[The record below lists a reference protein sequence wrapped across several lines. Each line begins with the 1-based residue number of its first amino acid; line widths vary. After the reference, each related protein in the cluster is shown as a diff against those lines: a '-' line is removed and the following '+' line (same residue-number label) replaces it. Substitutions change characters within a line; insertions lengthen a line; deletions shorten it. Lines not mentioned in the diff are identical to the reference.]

1 MEWTKKKEEIL
12 LRNENK
18 VFTNTLSYL
27 VEAWLVVVEIWL
39 HTWWF
44 FVSYAYRQARET
56 AMARLIADEF
66 LTDERDRKYYADHY
80 RCLPPPLFIIS
91 VTLIELGFFT
101 YYTVWHGEISS
112 SGPLPMDSPFVYRPD
127 KRQEVWRFLF
137 YMVLHA
143 GWVHLMFNLL
153 VQLLVGLPL
162 EMVHGSLRIGC
173 VYMAGVLAGSL
184 GTSVFDPDVY
194 LVGASGGVYAL
205 LAAHLANVLL
215 NYNNMEFGLVRLLGV
230 FLIASVDVG
239 FAIYDRY
246 AASPPSEGS
255 VPPVSYVAHL
265 TGALAGLTIGLL
277 VLKNFEQKLREQLMW
292 WFALGYT
299 EASRASTN
307 CGKNLVSFVIKKM
320 AMSRRPRLIVFDLD
334 FTLWPFWVDGSGF
347 THVRAP
353 FCKKKGKVVDS
364 WGKIINISGEI
375 YEILKYLK
383 TEDFRIGVASATRQI
398 DGAEELIHHFGWDEF
413 IDYKQ
418 IYPGSKLRHFSRLK
432 EMSDCEYHE
441 MLFFDDDIRFV
452 EEVRSLGKTST
463 TFERSTEPLH
473 VKCTSTESRHC
484 THLHKVQN

>member
-1 MEWTKKKEEIL
+1 
-12 LRNENK
+12 
-18 VFTNTLSYL
+18 
-27 VEAWLVVVEIWL
+27 
-39 HTWWF
+39 
-44 FVSYAYRQARET
+44 
-56 AMARLIADEF
+56 MARLIADEF

-80 RCLPPPLFIIS
+80 RCIPPPLFIIS
-91 VTLIELGFFT
+91 ITLIELGFFT

-162 EMVHGSLRIGC
+162 EMVHGSMRIGC

-246 AASPPSEGS
+246 AANPLASEGS
-255 VPPVSYVAHL
+255 APVSYVAHL

-292 WFALGYT
+292 WLALGVY
-299 EASRASTN
+299 AA
-307 CGKNLVSFVIKKM
+307 C
-320 AMSRRPRLIVFDLD
+320 
-334 FTLWPFWVDGSGF
+334 TLFAILF
-347 THVRAP
+347 
-353 FCKKKGKVVDS
+353 
-364 WGKIINISGEI
+364 NI
-375 YEILKYLK
+375 
-383 TEDFRIGVASATRQI
+383 FHPV
-398 DGAEELIHHFGWDEF
+398 
-413 IDYKQ
+413 
-418 IYPGSKLRHFSRLK
+418 YP
-432 EMSDCEYHE
+432 EMITSE
-441 MLFFDDDIRFV
+441 FV
-452 EEVRSLGKTST
+452 ELPEK
-463 TFERSTEPLH
+463 FPH
-473 VKCTSTESRHC
+473 H
-484 THLHKVQN
+484 QIQ